1 LGNELTG
8 DTWRIELPSGAW
20 LQVRSRM
27 TVEDQRAVQ
36 GAVDVEIHT
45 DGQGTNIARL
55 PGDHQAARRAALL
68 HRIITA
74 WSYAEQGIPV
84 PSQNVAGVATVDSV
98 LNDLDDMNE
107 VDEAIQPLM
116 EKVNPTRSRPNSKR
130 PSPA

>member
-1 LGNELTG
+1 VGNELTG
-8 DTWRIELPSGAW
+8 DTWRIELPSGGW

-36 GAVDVEIHT
+36 AAVDVEVHS
-45 DGQGTNIARL
+45 DGEGNNVARL
-55 PGDHQAARRAALL
+55 PGDHQARRRAALL

-74 WSYAEQGIPV
+74 WSFAEQGIPV
-84 PSQNVAGVATVDSV
+84 PSQNVAGVDTVDSV
-98 LNDLDDMNE
+98 INDLDDMNA

-116 EKVNPTRSRPNSKR
+116 EKVNPTRRPNSRK

>member
-1 LGNELTG
+1 VGNELTG

-36 GAVDVEIHT
+36 GAVPVEIHS
-45 DGQGTNIARL
+45 DGEGGNVARL

-84 PSQNVAGVATVDSV
+84 PSQNVAGIDTVDSV

-107 VDEAIQPLM
+107 IDEAITPLM
-116 EKVNPTRSRPNSKR
+116 EKVNPSRRPNSRK